1 MCKFMSSCVNKIPL
15 FFKTKIP
22 FMRNHCN
29 KPFFINLEIW
39 YFLGLFKNGDPW
51 FGPVNFHYL
60 PGREVTS
67 LESLFAEIN
76 PKIDLLNGV
85 SYMFDLDGKRITSLD
100 QIQDG
105 GIYICSAS
113 KKFLPG
119 NYGAYGD
126 GFHVEPEPIPNSRNN
141 GLISPTPIKSGLF
154 KKQQR

>member
-1 MCKFMSSCVNKIPL
+1 MLFLSKLFEVKTFSLGITVINHQLSTCKFDP
-15 FFKTKIP
+15 
-22 FMRNHCN
+22 
-29 KPFFINLEIW
+29 
-39 YFLGLFKNGDPW
+39 FLGLFKNGDPW

-67 LESLFAEIN
+67 LESLFNEIN

-85 SYMFDLDGKRITSLD
+85 SYMFDIDGKRITSLD

-154 KKQQR
+154 KKQHR